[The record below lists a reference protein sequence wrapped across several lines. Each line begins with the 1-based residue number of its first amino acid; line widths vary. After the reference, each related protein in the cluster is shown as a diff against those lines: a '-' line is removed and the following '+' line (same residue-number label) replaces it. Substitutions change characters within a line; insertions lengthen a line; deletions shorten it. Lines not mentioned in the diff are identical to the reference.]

1 MSETTWD
8 GVERRKMTSEENMFS
23 LISERMKILHG
34 DVSDVKASVNE
45 LTKAITKLALIE
57 DRQSQYALALERAFE
72 SIKELEARTSALET
86 QSPASKRVSSLID
99 MALIGA
105 IVVVVGFVLK
115 HVGVV

>member
-1 MSETTWD
+1 MSESTWD
-8 GVERRKMTSEENMFS
+8 GVERRTMTTEENMFS

-34 DVSDVKASVNE
+34 DVADVKTSVNE

-57 DRQSQYALALERAFE
+57 DRQTQYALALERAFE
-72 SIKELEARTSALET
+72 SIKSLEDRTTALEKET
-86 QSPASKRVSSLID
+86 PTSKRVSSLID
-99 MALIGA
+99 LALIGA